1 MPAVA
6 VSENSLVV
14 VLGPRDA
21 GPGERAQMLEKADE
35 VLRKFGVDD
44 ITRIDVPGRGAG
56 EDSEDSA
63 LRIPIQNAVPA
74 FQSGSLFGERT
85 GVLVVDAQQLQKAE
99 ATVIAE
105 LCAKPDD
112 GSVVVVFVSA
122 GAVPAPLGSFLK
134 KAATSLTV
142 KKLRE
147 RDAADWLH
155 QAARDRGVR
164 VTRGAVDAL
173 VQRFGSNIAAM
184 GQALDQLAVGHKE
197 ISEDVV
203 AGRFKNRPD
212 EPMWYYADAVAAGD
226 HGEALRRLADFLI
239 YGHPLQLLAF
249 VENDLKRRSMAAAAP
264 DQATFAEWIGQKSDA
279 YPVKKAW
286 QRRMHVK
293 SSDLA
298 LALNA
303 VARADLTIKTQPEV
317 THRVTLERLT
327 VALSRWYGGSRR

>member
-1 MPAVA
+1 MPDTAVP
-6 VSENSLVV
+6 EIPLVV

-21 GPGERAQMLEKADE
+21 GPGEREQMLKRAHEALRKLGVDE
-35 VLRKFGVDD
+35 V
-44 ITRIDVPGRGAG
+44 TRVDVPGKGAG

-63 LRIPIQNAVPA
+63 LRVSIQNAVPA
-74 FQSGSLFGERT
+74 FQSGSLFGDRT

-99 ATVIAE
+99 ATVLAE
-105 LCAKPDD
+105 LCATLDG
-112 GSVVVVFVSA
+112 GSVAVAFVSA

-134 KAATSLTV
+134 KTATSVTV

-147 RDAADWLH
+147 RDAAEWLH
-155 QAARDRGVR
+155 QAARDRGLR

-173 VQRFGSNIAAM
+173 VQRFGSNVAAL
-184 GQALDQLAVGHKE
+184 GQALDQLSVDHKE
-197 ISEDVV
+197 ISEGTVV
-203 AGRFKNRPD
+203 GRFRNRPD
-212 EPMWYYADAVAAGD
+212 EPMWHYADAVAAGN